1 MLELR
6 FKTREL
12 RDRCCDTATMTRSW
26 GTDAAERL
34 TLRLQQLAAMAS
46 VNDVSF
52 LPCDTSINGEG
63 RLHIAV
69 ADGLA
74 IVVSEAAEEAVRG
87 EYMTDVLIVE
97 DIVYSDEQP

>member
-12 RDRCCDTATMTRSW
+12 RDRCCDTASMTRSW
-26 GTDAAERL
+26 GAEAAEQL
-34 TLRLQQLAAMAS
+34 ALRLQQLAAMTS

-63 RLHIAV
+63 RLHITV
-69 ADGLA
+69 AGGLA
-74 IVVSEAAEEAVRG
+74 VVVSEAAEEAVRD

-97 DIVYSDEQP
+97 DIVYSDRQP